1 MPRLIC
7 LFSALL
13 LLLAVPAETRGQKAL
28 REVKTLLKNKDYKGA
43 LQRVQA
49 LQNDSAL
56 SGNTKLYMYGIEANI
71 GLNDIENEKIYLKQ
85 SYDTVSFYN
94 TTLGIFTYTLKSD
107 SCERLK
113 NDDAAAKYRRAN
125 FQRLERHYS
134 NLNSAARFFYKRGR
148 YKETMQFLRM
158 YLDYPHTFLGA
169 TVGIPETQRHRNNA
183 CIYLHC
189 AYELKDYK
197 EVERYRDLAL
207 RDTSNLKFT
216 YECLVNTAEAEADSV
231 AFVHWLKQGLQHFPD
246 YQPFFAR
253 LTDYLTEHQEFDL
266 VLQLSNA
273 MLERDSNEVCYR
285 MAQAMALLNL
295 KQYDEAIAAAQKT
308 LALDSTLVEMHYGIG
323 LAYIEKAE
331 QVQLPDNA
339 YSKSYKSAKQKQRD
353 FYAAA
358 ESHLE
363 TYREAKPES
372 ASRWAPLLYKVY
384 LNLNRGTKFAEIE
397 RILRT
402 L

>member
-1 MPRLIC
+1 MPRITC
-7 LFSALL
+7 LFFSLL
-13 LLLAVPAETRGQKAL
+13 LLFALPADTRGQKAL

-169 TVGIPETQRHRNNA
+169 TVGIPETQRDRNNA

-216 YECLVNTAEAEADSV
+216 YESLVNAAEAEADSV

-339 YSKSYKSAKQKQRD
+339 YSKSYKAAKQKQRD

-363 TYREAKPES
+363 TYRKAKPDS
-372 ASRWAPLLYKVY
+372 AARWALLLYKVY
-384 LNLNRGTKFAEIE
+384 LKLSRGTKFEEID
-397 RILRT
+397 RSLRT
-402 L
+402 I